1 MLTFF
6 SVYLFFSAFCTQLPL
21 VHPSTW
27 MTEDKP
33 PILVRAMQACGALFV
48 KTRRA
53 TNFISETLSSTRDVL
68 IQEFVRPSS
77 STLCV
82 VGAYR

>member
-1 MLTFF
+1 
-6 SVYLFFSAFCTQLPL
+6 
-21 VHPSTW
+21 

-68 IQEFVRPSS
+68 ITGIRK
-77 STLCV
+77 TLVFDVMC
-82 VGAYR
+82 RWCL